1 MARGPWLLFCV
12 CCSHLMAVSSNY
24 TTEAHYTV
32 TTNAKVND
40 WMVQCMWNLFC
51 LIGDKGDTGSEGP
64 TGLKGKPGGCI
75 DFLSLL
81 IFFFHCICC
90 MWQHLFEA
98 IKKMSKNYEKQRQQT
113 IWCHT
118 HSLSFLQAQRA
129 TVAATGRW
137 LDSWMS
143 LLANW
148 GVLSSSSRLVSSRHG
163 SVNTRHSGG
172 WTAAGTGS
180 YLYKQQLTGLWKK
193 KKNNFCWYS

>member
-1 MARGPWLLFCV
+1 
-12 CCSHLMAVSSNY
+12 MAVSSNY
-24 TTEAHYTV
+24 TTACALHRYYKCKSERLNGADVKSVLLNRRQRWHRFRGADWFERETRWVHWFSFFVDFFFSLHMLYV
-32 TTNAKVND
+32 TTTYVWSNKENVKKKEND
-40 WMVQCMWNLFC
+40 
-51 LIGDKGDTGSEGP
+51 
-64 TGLKGKPGGCI
+64 
-75 DFLSLL
+75 
-81 IFFFHCICC
+81 
-90 MWQHLFEA
+90 
-98 IKKMSKNYEKQRQQT
+98 EKRRLQT

-118 HSLSFLQAQRA
+118 HLLSFLQAQRA

-180 YLYKQQLTGLWKK
+180 YLYKQQLTGLLKK
-193 KKNNFCWYS
+193 KTNTCLLIQLISILHFFPR